1 MTKRLRIL
9 SKDELDFLY
18 ALPKF
23 NNDERAFYF
32 DLNQEEVEEINC
44 LRTLESRV
52 HFVLQL
58 GYFKAKFTFF
68 SFSFSQVMEDVLYV
82 LNRYFTNLPLS
93 EKMISQRACF
103 KNNTRILDLVSWNSF
118 DQTSND
124 GRHLKVSPD
133 DTEFVSVFGGDFWSN
148 FLRFSPPFYAPNF
161 QIWPPHFLSV
171 RRLFFPLQGDLYLK
185 HFYVLFLPFGSCNFR
200 YSIPESQHDE

>member
-1 MTKRLRIL
+1 MTKRLRLL
-9 SKDELDFLY
+9 SKNELDFMY

-32 DLNQEEVEEINC
+32 DLTHEEVEEINC

-58 GYFKAKFTFF
+58 GYFKAKSTFF
-68 SFSFSQVMEDVLYV
+68 SFRFSQVMEDVLYV

-103 KNNTRILDLVSWNSF
+103 KNNKRILDLVSWNFF
-118 DQTSND
+118 DQVAKEN
-124 GRHLKVSPD
+124 LIK
-133 DTEFVSVFGGDFWSN
+133 
-148 FLRFSPPFYAPNF
+148 
-161 QIWPPHFLSV
+161 
-171 RRLFFPLQGDLYLK
+171 
-185 HFYVLFLPFGSCNFR
+185 
-200 YSIPESQHDE
+200 